1 MAVNKVLD
9 SASFYMEIE
18 NGTDKTGAALYKKKT
33 FSGIRKDADPQKV
46 FNVAEAIKAVLISG
60 TRDYYLDES
69 SKLINA

>member
-9 SASFYMEIE
+9 SASFYIEIE

-33 FSGIRKDADPQKV
+33 FSGIRKDVDSQKV